1 MAWRS
6 IWVGSIEQGY
16 VAKKITLHMDEIG
29 WGLVGTSVDD
39 DFFARKILL
48 YLFQTLSL
56 KKIGQFI
63 SLDDGAADTDFTKNS
78 QIADRWLAKRD

>member
-1 MAWRS
+1 M
-6 IWVGSIEQGY
+6 GSIEQGY

-48 YLFQTLSL
+48 YLFA
-56 KKIGQFI
+56 I
-63 SLDDGAADTDFTKNS
+63 DFLGGCVL
-78 QIADRWLAKRD
+78 RECP